1 MDTTN
6 QAASASGE
14 ATTEQQKDVL
24 IFVKSK
30 SVGQDSKGRTKVDLR
45 FSESETAQIKE
56 ELAKINSRVKL
67 QIHIDLED
75 EQSSAFI
82 FIKEVQE
89 KGAAFAPKK
98 SSNFGAKA
106 ATNPAVSDKVAAL
119 KGLKK

>member
-1 MDTTN
+1 MDTN
-6 QAASASGE
+6 SQAASASGE
-14 ATTEQQKDVL
+14 ATTDQAKDTL

-67 QIHIDLED
+67 QIHIDLEE

-89 KGAAFAPKK
+89 KGAAF
-98 SSNFGAKA
+98 GAKKPA
-106 ATNPAVSDKVAAL
+106 FGSKTSANPAVSDKVAAL

>member
-14 ATTEQQKDVL
+14 ATTEQAKDTL

-67 QIHIDLED
+67 QIHIDLEE

-89 KGAAFAPKK
+89 KGAAFGTKKPAFGPKT
-98 SSNFGAKA
+98 SAS
-106 ATNPAVSDKVAAL
+106 PAVSDKVAAL